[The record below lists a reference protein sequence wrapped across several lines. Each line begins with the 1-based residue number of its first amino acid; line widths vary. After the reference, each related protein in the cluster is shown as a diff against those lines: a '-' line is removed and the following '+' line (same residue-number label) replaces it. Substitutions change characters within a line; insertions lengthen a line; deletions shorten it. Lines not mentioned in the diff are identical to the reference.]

1 MIKNIIERA
10 LYVGLLFSLIALV
23 GVVAVMLAYPT
34 LALIKIAPVAGYVTV
49 VAVEV
54 TLAVK
59 TVRDLK
65 KEGMVYVIAGV
76 IYALAVVVL
85 L

>member
-1 MIKNIIERA
+1 MKKIIERT
-10 LYVGLLFSLIALV
+10 LWLGLLFSLLALV

-34 LALIKIAPVAGYVTV
+34 LALIKIAPVAGWAMV
-49 VAVEV
+49 VAVEI

-59 TVRDLK
+59 TVRELK
-65 KEGMVYVIAGV
+65 KEDMIYVIAGA
-76 IYALAVVVL
+76 IYALAIVL

>member
-1 MIKNIIERA
+1 MKNIIERT
-10 LYVGLLFSLIALV
+10 LYIGLLLSLIALV

-34 LALIKIAPVAGYVTV
+34 VGLIKIAPVAGWAMV
-49 VAVEV
+49 VAVEI

-59 TVRDLK
+59 TVRELK
-65 KEGMVYVIAGV
+65 KEDMIYVIAGIV
-76 IYALAVVVL
+76 YILAVVL

>member
-1 MIKNIIERA
+1 MKNIIERA
-10 LYVGLLFSLIALV
+10 LYVGLLFSLVALV
-23 GVVAVMLAYPT
+23 GVLAVLLAYPT
-34 LALIKIAPVAGYVTV
+34 LGLMKIAPVAGWAMV
-49 VAVEV
+49 VAIEV

>member
-1 MIKNIIERA
+1 MKKIIERT
-10 LYVGLLFSLIALV
+10 LWLGLLFSLLALV

-34 LALIKIAPVAGYVTV
+34 LALIKIAPVAGWAMV
-49 VAVEV
+49 VAVES

-59 TVRDLK
+59 TVRELK
-65 KEGMVYVIAGV
+65 KEDMIYVIAGIV
-76 IYALAVVVL
+76 YILAVVL

>member
-1 MIKNIIERA
+1 MKNIIERI
-10 LYVGLLFSLIALV
+10 LYLGLLLSLIALV

-34 LALIKIAPVAGYVTV
+34 VGLIKIAPVAGWAMV

-59 TVRDLK
+59 TVRELK
-65 KEGMVYVIAGV
+65 KEDMIYVIAGIV
-76 IYALAVVVL
+76 YILAVVL

>member
-1 MIKNIIERA
+1 MKRIIERA
-10 LYVGLLFSLIALV
+10 LYVGLLLSLIALV

-34 LALIKIAPVAGYVTV
+34 VGLIKIAPVAGWAMV
-49 VAVEV
+49 VAVEI

-59 TVRDLK
+59 TVRELK
-65 KEGMVYVIAGV
+65 KEDMIYVIAGIV
-76 IYALAVVVL
+76 YILAVVL